1 MGSWERGSQWSLP
14 WEPILLI
21 TWSGLI
27 NCKKRHFCCSCPL
40 VMTKGGL
47 GAEAAVAHSHVATT
61 VVEAMNGQRRQV
73 AVGLRKILLEPR
85 KPEMLP

>member
-1 MGSWERGSQWSLP
+1 
-14 WEPILLI
+14 
-21 TWSGLI
+21 
-27 NCKKRHFCCSCPL
+27 
-40 VMTKGGL
+40 MTKGGL